1 MQLYGPMSS
10 PPNQFSVPD
19 ASSSTGQL
27 STSSSSRQASR
38 GPELAPTSRYVL
50 PADLEAAIKHLDDQ
64 ELDRLVSAALEERN
78 RRRRPLVHDKIQRN
92 ADAISSPLPQG
103 KLNAVRAAFKAGVTP
118 AKIVR
123 EFGISRSDVKRA
135 LAGDAKR

>member
-19 ASSSTGQL
+19 ASSSTGQS
-27 STSSSSRQASR
+27 STSSSSGQASR

-50 PADLEAAIKHLDDQ
+50 PVDLEAAIKHLDDQ

-78 RRRRPLVHDKIQRN
+78 RRKRPLVRDKIQRN
-92 ADAISSPLPQG
+92 ADAISSPLPQ
-103 KLNAVRAAFKAGVTP
+103 
-118 AKIVR
+118 
-123 EFGISRSDVKRA
+123 
-135 LAGDAKR
+135 